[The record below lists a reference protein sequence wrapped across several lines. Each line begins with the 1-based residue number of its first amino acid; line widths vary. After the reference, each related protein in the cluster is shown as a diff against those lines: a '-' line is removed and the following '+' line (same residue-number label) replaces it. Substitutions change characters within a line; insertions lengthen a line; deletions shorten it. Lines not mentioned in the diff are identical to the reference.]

1 MLNPGDSL
9 DERVES
15 ALNSHPSIPKRS
27 LRFETREGRV
37 TLHGKV
43 ASWYQKQMA
52 QEALRRLDGI
62 HSIDNRLEV
71 SWHHDVPLNSAVA

>member
-1 MLNPGDSL
+1 MLNSGDSL
-9 DERVES
+9 DDRVQS
-15 ALNSHPSIPKRS
+15 ALDRHPNLPKRA
-27 LRFETREGRV
+27 LRFETNEGRV

-62 HSIDNRLEV
+62 HAIDNQLEV
-71 SWHHDVPLNSAVA
+71 GWHHDVPRKSSVA